1 MLGEAVARGRHAET
15 SPGDQPEADP
25 AAEKKKKKRENCS
38 CVFFWMEI
46 SFESFLSLLGRGAAP
61 DDVVPA
67 PFVAC
72 QGIQSALSTCVGT
85 WSLPSLST
93 GYNGS

>member
-1 MLGEAVARGRHAET
+1 MLGEAVARGRHTET

-25 AAEKKKKKRENCS
+25 AAEKKRIAP
-38 CVFFWMEI
+38 VVFWMEI
-46 SFESFLSLLGRGAAP
+46 SFESFLSLLGRGGAP

-72 QGIQSALSTCVGT
+72 QGIQSAPSTCVGT

-93 GYNGS
+93 GYNGG